1 MGKVFCSVDVFIA
14 VGVVVGVVG
23 VVVGD
28 ISVVVGWPGFFL
40 AENIKAQNFI
50 IIFNKFRY

>member
-14 VGVVVGVVG
+14 VGVVG

-50 IIFNKFRY
+50 IIFIFNKFRY